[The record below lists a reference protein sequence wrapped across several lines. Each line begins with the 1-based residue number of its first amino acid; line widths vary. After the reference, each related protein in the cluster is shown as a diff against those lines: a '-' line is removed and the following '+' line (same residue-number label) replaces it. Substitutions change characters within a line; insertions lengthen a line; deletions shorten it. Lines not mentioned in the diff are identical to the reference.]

1 MYPVGLL
8 VAVGVDDDDIVD
20 DSVEAFDLN
29 NYFGYYAFDL
39 MCVWFVADILEFSS
53 YFFLFLKTN

>member
-1 MYPVGLL
+1 MVVVIMVYPVGLL
-8 VAVGVDDDDIVD
+8 IAVGVDDDDIVD

-39 MCVWFVADILEFSS
+39 MCV
-53 YFFLFLKTN
+53 